1 MKEVDV
7 RVAALERKRMR
18 VRVRVIKEM
27 DSPGQNMQG
36 AKIKE
41 KGKGLIMF
49 SMMHGRDKP

>member
-1 MKEVDV
+1 M